1 MKRILN
7 TLIYSLAAAA
17 LLLSSAVWSAE
28 IKIGVVNTARV
39 LKEAPQAELARKKLE
54 SEFAPRDLKIVDM
67 QKKIRQLEEN
77 LAKNASIMS
86 EAKRKSLEREIIS
99 EKRDVKRNKEEF
111 TEDLNIRR
119 NEELNKLQKLVYDTI
134 VNLAKELD
142 YDIILSESVLFANK
156 RVDLTEQV
164 LQRLKK
170 DKQ

>member
-1 MKRILN
+1 MKRVLN
-7 TLIYSLAAAA
+7 ILIYSLVAVGLLLTSAAA
-17 LLLSSAVWSAE
+17 SAQ
-28 IKIGVVNTARV
+28 IKVAVVNTARV

-54 SEFAPRDLKIVDM
+54 SEFAPRDLKIVEI
-67 QKKIRQLEEN
+67 QKKIKRLEEK

-86 EAKRKSLEREIIS
+86 ETKRKTLEREIIG

-142 YDIILSESVLFANK
+142 YDIILSESVLFSNK
-156 RVDLTEQV
+156 RVDVTDQV

-170 DKQ
+170 DTQ

>member
-119 NEELNKLQKLVYDTI
+119 NEELNKLQKLVYDSI